1 MCQKECTKCRVIKP
15 LAEYSANKNGKFG
28 KSSWCKQCVRENS
41 KKWYADNKEKI
52 SATHRSYYYSNKD
65 LFKKLNADWYRDNID
80 RVASMHRKW
89 YAEHRDEIAEWRK
102 EYYERNKDLI
112 AARHKAYREDH
123 KDEIAARAKAKREQ
137 DIDAYREGRREYY
150 AKNKERINA
159 KAKIYREK
167 YKEKRRE
174 YGKRYREENKD
185 KINQKKVERLHSDP
199 VFRLK
204 EQSRN
209 MLRCSFMTRKHH
221 KNNHF
226 FDIVGCSAD
235 ELTVK
240 LKKTWFDRYGYEW
253 NGEPCHI
260 DHIIPLATADTYEEV
275 AKLCHYTN
283 LQLLTP
289 EDNLSKSDK
298 LQNRPT

>member
-1 MCQKECTKCRVIKP
+1 MSECKDCNNARRK
-15 LAEYSANKNGKFG
+15 ARYYANIGIERAN
-28 KSSWCKQCVRENS
+28 R
-41 KKWYADNKEKI
+41 KKYYDDNK
-52 SATHRSYYYSNKD
+52 
-65 LFKKLNADWYRDNID
+65 
-80 RVASMHRKW
+80 AS
-89 YAEHRDEIAEWRK
+89 IIEWRK

-112 AARHKAYREDH
+112 TARHKAYREDH
-123 KDEIAARAKAKREQ
+123 KNDIAARARSKREQ
-137 DIDAYREGRREYY
+137 DIDAYRRSRREYY
-150 AKNKERINA
+150 AKNKKHINA

-174 YGKRYREENKD
+174 YGKRYREENKN

-199 VFRLK
+199 VFKLK

-221 KNNHF
+221 KNSHF

-235 ELTVK
+235 ELTSK

-283 LQLLTP
+283 LQLLAP

-298 LQNRPT
+298 L

>member
-1 MCQKECTKCRVIKP
+1 MSECKDCNNARRKARYYANIDVERANRIK
-15 LAEYSANKNGKFG
+15 YYN
-28 KSSWCKQCVRENS
+28 
-41 KKWYADNKEKI
+41 DNK
-52 SATHRSYYYSNKD
+52 
-65 LFKKLNADWYRDNID
+65 
-80 RVASMHRKW
+80 ASVV
-89 YAEHRDEIAEWRK
+89 EWRK
-102 EYYERNKDLI
+102 EYYERNKDLL
-112 AARHKAYREDH
+112 AARHKAYHENH
-123 KDEIAARAKAKREQ
+123 KNEIAARAKAKREQ
-137 DIDAYREGRREYY
+137 DIDAYRESRREYY
-150 AKNKERINA
+150 AKNKDRINA

-185 KINQKKVERLHSDP
+185 KINQKKVERLHNDP

-275 AKLCHYTN
+275 VKLCHYTN
-283 LQLLTP
+283 LQLLKP